1 MSNELAR
8 GPATAEGSRLLRQV
22 LRIVT
27 HPATIVA
34 GVISGLLFGFF
45 CPSRLTR
52 WCRLQNFTSPWKR
65 WYATSAISIWRD
77 WWQ

>member
-34 GVISGLLFGFF
+34 GVVSGLLFGFF
-45 CPSRLTR
+45 LPEPAHALVPFAKLYVALLSMSML
-52 WCRLQNFTSPWKR
+52 PW
-65 WYATSAISIWRD
+65 
-77 WWQ
+77 